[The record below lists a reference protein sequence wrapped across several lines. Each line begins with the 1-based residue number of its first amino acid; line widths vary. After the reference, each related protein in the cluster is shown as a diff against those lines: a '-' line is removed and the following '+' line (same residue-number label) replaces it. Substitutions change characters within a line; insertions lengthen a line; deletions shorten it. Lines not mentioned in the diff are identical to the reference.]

1 MDKHTILLV
10 DDEKNILNSISRL
23 LQDDSR
29 EIITAENS
37 REALEKLKSIGG
49 VDLVISDNRLPDFS
63 GIDFLIK
70 VRQLYPNTIR
80 VLITGYPDVESVIHA
95 INKGQV
101 YRFITKPWDNEEIKV
116 IVKQALDFYD
126 VLKDNRSLLKIARQQ
141 ADLLK
146 SVKQKYPD
154 ISQAEFD
161 KSSLY
166 IIDEKVIS
174 ANLSGFMQKYYS
186 QDNTEAKD

>member
-10 DDEKNILNSISRL
+10 DDEKNILSSISRL
-23 LQDDSR
+23 LHSDDR

-37 REALEKLKSIGG
+37 REALDKLKSIGP

-70 VRQLYPNTIR
+70 VKHLYPDTIR
-80 VLITGYPDVESVIHA
+80 ILITGYPDLESVIHA

-101 YRFITKPWDNEEIKV
+101 YRFITKPWDNEEVKI

-126 VLKDNRSLLKIARQQ
+126 VLKDNRSLLRIARQQ
-141 ADLLK
+141 AELLK

-166 IIDEKVIS
+166 IIEEKVIS
-174 ANLSGFMQKYYS
+174 ENLSEFMQKYYIK
-186 QDNTEAKD
+186 DNKESKE

>member
-10 DDEKNILNSISRL
+10 DDEKNILNSMTRL
-23 LQDDSR
+23 LQSDDR
-29 EIITAENS
+29 EIVTAENS
-37 REALEKLKSIGG
+37 HEALEKLKSIGG
-49 VDLVISDNRLPDFS
+49 ADLVISDNRLPDFS

-70 VRQLYPNTIR
+70 VKQLYPDTIR
-80 VLITGYPDVESVIHA
+80 ILITGYPDLESVIHA

-101 YRFITKPWDNEEIKV
+101 YRFITKPWDNEEIKI

-126 VLKDNRSLLKIARQQ
+126 VLRDNRSLLRIARQQ

-166 IIDEKVIS
+166 IIEEKVIS
-174 ANLSGFMQKYYS
+174 ENLSEFMQKYYTK
-186 QDNTEAKD
+186 DNKEAKE

>member
-23 LQDDSR
+23 LQEDNR
-29 EIITAENS
+29 EIITAESS
-37 REALEKLKSIGG
+37 RQALEKLKSIGG

-70 VRQLYPNTIR
+70 VKQLYPDTIR

-101 YRFITKPWDNEEIKV
+101 YRFITKPWDNEEIKI

-126 VLKDNRSLLKIARQQ
+126 VLKDNRSLLRIARQQ

-166 IIDEKVIS
+166 IIEEKVIS
-174 ANLSGFMQKYYS
+174 ANLSDFMQKYYS
-186 QDNTEAKD
+186 KDNTEAKD

>member
-10 DDEKNILNSISRL
+10 DDEKNILNSMARL
-23 LQDDSR
+23 LRSDDR
-29 EIITAENS
+29 EIVTAENS
-37 REALEKLKSIGG
+37 REALGKLKSIGG
-49 VDLVISDNRLPDFS
+49 TDLVISDNRLPDFS

-70 VRQLYPNTIR
+70 VKQLYPDTIR
-80 VLITGYPDVESVIHA
+80 ILITGYPDMESVIHA

-101 YRFITKPWDNEEIKV
+101 YRFITKPWDNEEIKI
-116 IVKQALDFYD
+116 IVKQALDFND
-126 VLKDNRSLLKIARQQ
+126 VLKDNRALLRIARQQ
-141 ADLLK
+141 AEMLK

-166 IIDEKVIS
+166 IIEEKVIS
-174 ANLSGFMQKYYS
+174 ENLSEFMKKYYAK
-186 QDNTEAKD
+186 DNKEAKE

>member
-1 MDKHTILLV
+1 VDKHTILLV
-10 DDEKNILNSISRL
+10 DDEKNILNSIERL
-23 LQDDSR
+23 LRSDDR
-29 EIITAENS
+29 EIVTAENS
-37 REALEKLKSIGG
+37 REALDKLKSIGG
-49 VDLVISDNRLPDFS
+49 ADLVISDNRLPDFS

-70 VRQLYPNTIR
+70 VKQLYPDTIR
-80 VLITGYPDVESVIHA
+80 ILITGHPDLESAIHS

-101 YRFITKPWDNEEIKV
+101 YRFITKPWDNEEIKI

-126 VLKDNRSLLKIARQQ
+126 VLKDNRALLRIARQQ

-166 IIDEKVIS
+166 IIEEKMIS
-174 ANLSGFMQKYYS
+174 ENLSEFMQKYYTK
-186 QDNTEAKD
+186 DNKETKE